1 MTGQG
6 SRPERTSRIPKT
18 YLYVE
23 QRVSDAEGYEAI
35 AEAEVNAA
43 NRRRSKTL
51 GQRLRWPLMI
61 GVPAIIL
68 IGAGVVMLT
77 GGKSE
82 TTDNAYVQTS
92 RTAISTSIDGRV
104 VEIAVHENQP
114 VKKGQVL
121 FRLDP
126 ADYQVAVS
134 EAEAALAQ
142 ARFDVQGKRAVY
154 AQRLADL
161 AAIQETAA
169 YAQSEAARQRD
180 LAAAGV
186 ATKAQADEARHAAD
200 QAQRQIAVVKQQVVT
215 ALADL
220 GGDANAATE
229 RQPAVLEAAAKLE
242 RAKLD
247 SSYSAVV
254 APTDGV
260 VAKVEQL
267 QVGARVTASQPVF
280 WLISGQPWIEA
291 NFKEDQLAH
300 MRVGQPATIKVDAYD
315 KPLKAHVASFS
326 PGTGSSFALL
336 PAENATGNW
345 VKVVQR
351 LPVRLTL
358 DQTPPA
364 NLSGGLSAKA
374 TVDVR
379 SGKH

>member
-1 MTGQG
+1 M
-6 SRPERTSRIPKT
+6 
-18 YLYVE
+18 V
-23 QRVSDAEGYEAI
+23 
-35 AEAEVNAA
+35 
-43 NRRRSKTL
+43 
-51 GQRLRWPLMI
+51 LM
-61 GVPAIIL
+61 
-68 IGAGVVMLT
+68 

-82 TTDNAYVQTS
+82 TTDNAYVQAS
-92 RTAISTSIDGRV
+92 RTAISASISGRV
-104 VEIAVHENQP
+104 IEIAVHENQL
-114 VKKGQVL
+114 VKRGQVL
-121 FRLDP
+121 FQLDP
-126 ADYQVAVS
+126 ADYQVVVS

-154 AQRLADL
+154 NQRLADL
-161 AAIQETAA
+161 AAIQETAG
-169 YAQSEAARQRD
+169 YAQREAARQRD

-200 QAQRQIAVVKQQVVT
+200 QAQRQVAVVQQQIAT

-220 GGDANAATE
+220 GGRADTPVE
-229 RQPAVLEAAAKLE
+229 RQPAVLQAAAKLD

-247 SSYSAVV
+247 RSYAAVV
-254 APTDGV
+254 APADGV

-267 QVGARVTASQPVF
+267 QVGQRVEASKPLF
-280 WLISGQPWIEA
+280 WVISGKPWIEA

-326 PGTGSSFALL
+326 PGTGASFALL

-351 LPVRLTL
+351 VPVRLTL
-358 DQTPPA
+358 DEAAPA
-364 NLSGGLSAKA
+364 TLSAGLSAKA
-374 TVDVR
+374 KVDVR

>member
-1 MTGQG
+1 M
-6 SRPERTSRIPKT
+6 
-18 YLYVE
+18 
-23 QRVSDAEGYEAI
+23 
-35 AEAEVNAA
+35 
-43 NRRRSKTL
+43 L
-51 GQRLRWPLMI
+51 GVPLVVLASI
-61 GVPAIIL
+61 GVVL
-68 IGAGVVMLT
+68 LM

-82 TTDNAYVQTS
+82 TTDNAYVQAS
-92 RTAISTSIDGRV
+92 RTAISTSINGRV
-104 VEIAVHENQP
+104 VGIDVQENQR
-114 VKKGQVL
+114 VSKGQVL

-154 AQRLADL
+154 NQRLADL

-169 YAQSEAARQRD
+169 YAQREAVRQRD

-186 ATKAQADEARHAAD
+186 ASQAQADEARHAAD
-200 QAQRQIAVVKQQVVT
+200 QAQRQVAVVRQQVAT
-215 ALADL
+215 ALAEL
-220 GGDANAATE
+220 GGAADIPTE

-247 SSYSAVV
+247 RSYAAVL
-254 APTDGV
+254 APADGV

-267 QVGARVTASQPVF
+267 QVGQRVEASRPLF
-280 WLISGQPWIEA
+280 WLISGKPWIEA

-315 KPLKAHVASFS
+315 RPLKAHVASFS

-351 LPVRLTL
+351 VPVRLTL
-358 DQTPPA
+358 DEAAPA
-364 NLSGGLSAKA
+364 TLSAGLSAKA
-374 TVDVR
+374 KVDIR
-379 SGKH
+379 SGKSG

>member
-1 MTGQG
+1 
-6 SRPERTSRIPKT
+6 
-18 YLYVE
+18 LE

-35 AEAEVNAA
+35 ADAEVDLAG
-43 NRRRSKTL
+43 RRRKRTL

-61 GVPAIIL
+61 GVPVLILVGVGVAI
-68 IGAGVVMLT
+68 LT

-82 TTDNAYVQTS
+82 TTDNAYVQAS
-92 RTAISTSIDGRV
+92 RTAISASIGGRV
-104 VEIAVHENQP
+104 TEIDVRENQP

-142 ARFDVQGKRAVY
+142 ARFDVQGRRAIY
-154 AQRLADL
+154 DQRLADL
-161 AAIQETAA
+161 AAARETFG
-169 YAQSEAARQRD
+169 YAQREAARQRD

-186 ATKAQADEARHAAD
+186 ATKAQADEAKHAAD
-200 QAQRQIAVVKQQVVT
+200 QAQRQIAVVQQQVAA

-220 GGDANAATE
+220 GGRADTPAD
-229 RQPAVLEAAAKLE
+229 RQPKVLEAQARLE

-247 SSYSAVV
+247 RSYAAVI
-254 APTDGV
+254 APSDGV

-267 QVGARVTASQPVF
+267 QVGQRVEQSKPLF
-280 WLISGQPWIEA
+280 WLISGKPWIEA

-300 MRVGQPATIKVDAYD
+300 MRIGQPATVKVDAYD
-315 KPLKAHVASFS
+315 KALKAHVESFS

-351 LPVRLTL
+351 VPVRLAL
-358 DQTPPA
+358 DEAAPA
-364 NLSGGLSAKA
+364 NLGAGLSAKVK
-374 TVDVR
+374 VDVR
-379 SGKH
+379 SGR

>member
-1 MTGQG
+1 M
-6 SRPERTSRIPKT
+6 
-18 YLYVE
+18 
-23 QRVSDAEGYEAI
+23 SDAEGYEAI
-35 AEAEVNAA
+35 ADAEAKAA
-43 NRRRSKTL
+43 NRRRPRTL
-51 GQRLRWPLMI
+51 GQRLRWPLMV
-61 GVPAIIL
+61 GVPVLIL
-68 IGAGVVMLT
+68 AGVGVVVLT

-82 TTDNAYVQTS
+82 TTDNAYVQSS
-92 RTAISTSIDGRV
+92 RTSISTSIDGRV
-104 VEIAVHENQP
+104 VEIDVKENQV

-161 AAIQETAA
+161 AAIQETAS
-169 YAQSEAARQRD
+169 YAQREAARQRD

-200 QAQRQIAVVKQQVVT
+200 QALRQIVVVKQQVAT

-220 GGDANAATE
+220 GGAADTPTE
-229 RQPAVLEAAAKLE
+229 RQPKVLEAAARLE
-242 RAKLD
+242 RAQLD
-247 SSYSAVV
+247 RSYAAVV
-254 APTDGV
+254 APADGV

-280 WLISGQPWIEA
+280 WLISGRPWIEA

-300 MRVGQPATIKVDAYD
+300 MRVGQPATVKVDAYD
-315 KPLKAHVASFS
+315 RPLKAHVASFS

-358 DQTPPA
+358 DQAPPA
-364 NLSGGLSAKA
+364 NLSAGLSAKA
-374 TVDVR
+374 TVDIR
-379 SGKH
+379 SGRRG

>member
-1 MTGQG
+1 
-6 SRPERTSRIPKT
+6 
-18 YLYVE
+18 VE
-23 QRVSDAEGYEAI
+23 QRVSDAEGYDAI
-35 AEAEVNAA
+35 AEAEVGAA
-43 NRRRSKTL
+43 NKRRERTV

-61 GVPAIIL
+61 GVPLVIL
-68 IGAGVVMLT
+68 IGVGIVLLT
-77 GGKSE
+77 GGKSVN
-82 TTDNAYVQTS
+82 TDNAYVQSS

-104 VEIAVHENQP
+104 VEIDVQENQP

-134 EAEAALAQ
+134 EAEAALSQ
-142 ARFDVQGKRAVY
+142 ARFDVQGRRAVY
-154 AQRLADL
+154 NQRLADL
-161 AAIQETAA
+161 AAAQETAG
-169 YAQSEAARQRD
+169 YAQREAARQRD

-186 ATKAQADEARHAAD
+186 ATKAQADEAKHAAD
-200 QAQRQIAVVKQQVVT
+200 QAQRQIAVVQQQVAT

-220 GGDANAATE
+220 GGRADTPTDG
-229 RQPAVLEAAAKLE
+229 QPAILQAQAKLE

-247 SSYSAVV
+247 RSYAAVI

-260 VAKVEQL
+260 IAKVEQL
-267 QVGARVTASQPVF
+267 QVGQRVEASKPLF
-280 WLISGQPWIEA
+280 FLISGAPWIEA

-351 LPVRLTL
+351 VPVRLTL
-358 DQTPPA
+358 DQAAPS
-364 NLSGGLSAKA
+364 NLSAGLSAKA
-374 TVDVR
+374 TVDIR
-379 SGKH
+379 SGRR

>member
-1 MTGQG
+1 M
-6 SRPERTSRIPKT
+6 
-18 YLYVE
+18 
-23 QRVSDAEGYEAI
+23 SDAEGYEAI
-35 AEAEVNAA
+35 ADAEAGAA
-43 NRRRSKTL
+43 ARRRPPRTL
-51 GQRLRWPLMI
+51 GQRLRWPLMV
-61 GVPAIIL
+61 GVPL
-68 IGAGVVMLT
+68 IVVAVVGFIVLT

-82 TTDNAYVQTS
+82 TTDNAYVQSS

-104 VEIAVHENQP
+104 IEIDVGENQA
-114 VKKGQVL
+114 VRKGQVL

-142 ARFDVQGKRAVY
+142 ARFDVQGRRAVY
-154 AQRLADL
+154 SQRLADL
-161 AAIQETAA
+161 AAVQETAA
-169 YAQSEAARQRD
+169 YAQREAARQRD

-200 QAQRQIAVVKQQVVT
+200 QANRQIAVVKQQIAT

-220 GGDANAATE
+220 GGDASAPIE
-229 RQPAVLEAAAKLE
+229 RQPKVLEAAARLE

-247 SSYSAVV
+247 RSYAAVV
-254 APTDGV
+254 APADGV
-260 VAKVEQL
+260 VTKVEQL
-267 QVGARVTASQPVF
+267 QAGARVTASQPVF
-280 WLISGQPWIEA
+280 WLISGRPWVEA

-300 MRVGQPATIKVDAYD
+300 MRVGQPATVKVDAYD

-351 LPVRLTL
+351 LPVRLVL
-358 DQTPPA
+358 DETPPS
-364 NLSGGLSAKA
+364 NLSAGLSAKA

-379 SGKH
+379 SGRHG